1 MPFQSKKTN
10 KPNNL
15 QAVGDVQ
22 DPYYWWVAGGLW
34 GLMLDYYHYTKDPSY
49 NEVILQALLDKVNL
63 GPENNY
69 EPPEHKLEEGND
81 DLFFWGS
88 AVLSA
93 AERNF
98 PQPKSDL
105 PSWLEISEN
114 VFSQLESRW
123 DTKDCGGGIFWQIRA
138 DNPNGLKYKNTI
150 SNGGA
155 MNLAARLARATG
167 KSSYLDWAEKIWD
180 WSWNLKMID
189 NNNYHVYDGAGIE
202 SGCKKTNVEAYTYT
216 TGIYLEAA
224 AVMYNVT
231 GKQEWADRAEK
242 LLDGASWFFFNNGKV
257 KNVMYEGACEPT
269 SNCWLGNADM
279 TTFKGFFSQ
288 LLWKTAIMMPSLQHK
303 VDSYMMP
310 TVEAAAKSCSGGQ
323 SGTACGDRWYNYKY
337 EGRGGLGPQMCALGA
352 IQGIFA
358 RDAGAPLPAKSI
370 QRNANAAFQPIDPY
384 KADPTTA
391 QPAPPPPKAT
401 TDEAPK
407 TTEPAKT
414 TEKPST
420 KPHTATSEAD
430 PTTTEEPSTSVEPTT
445 ETTSESIP
453 ETTREPTTSEEPS
466 STSSIRSIITTT
478 RDTET
483 TTASTLTRPNPDTTS
498 TVPIT
503 TQDTTTA
510 LSSEPSSTTLITV
523 PANTTSFHHHCT
535 HSAHHNQ
542 TSTSSLSL
550 TTFVVPPPPPP
561 PASTQSSATGNP
573 PGSSDASFLTN
584 DALTLLLV
592 ALGTTLATWGL
603 A

>member
-1 MPFQSKKTN
+1 
-10 KPNNL
+10 
-15 QAVGDVQ
+15 
-22 DPYYWWVAGGLW
+22 
-34 GLMLDYYHYTKDPSY
+34 MLDYYHYTKDPSY

-167 KSSYLDWAEKIWD
+167 KTSYLDWAEKIWD
-180 WSWNLKMID
+180 WTWNLKMID
-189 NNNYHVYDGAGIE
+189 HNNYHVYDGAGIE

-231 GKQEWADRAEK
+231 GKQEWAERAEK

-257 KNVMYEGACEPT
+257 KNVMYEGACEPR

-288 LLWKTAIMMPSLQHK
+288 LLWKTAIMMPSLQPK
-303 VDSYMMP
+303 VDAYMMP

-323 SGTACGDRWYNYKY
+323 SGTACGDRWYNYKF

-358 RDAGAPLPAKSI
+358 RDAGAPLAAKGI
-370 QRNANAAFQPIDPY
+370 QRNSNAAFQPIDPY

-391 QPAPPPPKAT
+391 QPAPPTPPKAT

-414 TEKPST
+414 IEKPST
-420 KPHTATSEAD
+420 KPQTTTTED
-430 PTTTEEPSTSVEPTT
+430 EPTTTEEPSTSVEPTT

-453 ETTREPTTSEEPS
+453 ETTREPSTSEEPS

-478 RDTET
+478 RDAET
-483 TTASTLTRPNPDTTS
+483 TSTDSTLTRPNPDITS
-498 TVPIT
+498 TAPIT

-523 PANTTSFHHHCT
+523 PANTTSLHHHCT
-535 HSAHHNQ
+535 FSAHHNQ

-561 PASTQSSATGNP
+561 PASTQSSATGKP
-573 PGSSDASFLTN
+573 PGTSDASFLTK

-592 ALGTTLATWGL
+592 AVGTTLATWGL